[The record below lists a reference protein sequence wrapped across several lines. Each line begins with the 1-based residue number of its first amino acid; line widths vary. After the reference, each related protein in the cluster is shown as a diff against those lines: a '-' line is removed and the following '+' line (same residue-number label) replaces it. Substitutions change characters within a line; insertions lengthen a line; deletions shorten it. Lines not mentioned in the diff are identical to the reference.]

1 MFFHWLVDSVTPQ
14 LKGVKSGVAV
24 MAEVEAT
31 PLQSLGSPHL
41 HAFTATELED
51 SWVPK
56 VMAAPP
62 PQSDM
67 WRGAGAG
74 GRGVGRTTAPLKK
87 QRSLEKEG
95 ATETPLPSEPPVCAL
110 CRGKA

>member
-67 WRGAGAG
+67 WRGRGLGAG
-74 GRGVGRTTAPLKK
+74 GWGG
-87 QRSLEKEG
+87 QQHH
-95 ATETPLPSEPPVCAL
+95 
-110 CRGKA
+110 

>member
-41 HAFTATELED
+41 HAFMATELED

-67 WRGAGAG
+67 WRGVG
-74 GRGVGRTTAPLKK
+74 GWGPGGWGG
-87 QRSLEKEG
+87 QQHH
-95 ATETPLPSEPPVCAL
+95 
-110 CRGKA
+110 